1 MWGVIDSLVIDWY
14 KEITII
20 KLSFNRFVDSRCK
33 SLFQCLHQESHNTVT
48 CNCYKVEWKLV
59 YVITF
64 GPREIDCINWMN
76 TISEWVGYLH
86 YLKSCDFGRG

>member
-33 SLFQCLHQESHNTVT
+33 GLLQCLHQESYNTVT
-48 CNCYKVEWKLV
+48 CKCYKVQWKPV
-59 YVITF
+59 NVISLW
-64 GPREIDCINWMN
+64 PRDTDNINQMI
-76 TISEWVGYLH
+76 TISEWVRYLH
-86 YLKSCDFGRG
+86 